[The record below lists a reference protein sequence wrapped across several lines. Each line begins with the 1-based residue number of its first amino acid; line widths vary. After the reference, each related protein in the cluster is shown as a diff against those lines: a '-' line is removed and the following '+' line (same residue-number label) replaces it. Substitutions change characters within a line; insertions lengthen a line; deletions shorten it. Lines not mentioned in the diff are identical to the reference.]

1 MPARN
6 LTYRPAAQSTA
17 AARPS
22 LDGGWRVVFPP
33 AVGTHNP
40 RSRETTRVTPFAH
53 LHIGSFANY
62 SLFTIHYSLGLSV
75 DPMSD
80 KYPSTSPYAYCRNN
94 PIVLVDPNG
103 MFDTKSEAR
112 QYRREHHTGGR
123 IRKNSQKDKFA
134 GTFSLDNKRE
144 SISYTKPQYE
154 ESDALIIMHGL
165 SSDGVVK
172 SPIAHDPRTRRE
184 KFDDFETH
192 ATQTGV
198 AICQGLAT
206 GLPISSTANDIITL
220 TKGENMFGDK
230 ASKSDKVWATIG
242 LATLGTG
249 HLVKGIGKLGVP
261 VCRKAG
267 EIIDYIG
274 YALDVRSGISTTR
287 NKLKNGKKKK

>member
-1 MPARN
+1 MRITA
-6 LTYRPAAQSTA
+6 LTYRPTVSAAPRA
-17 AARPS
+17 A
-22 LDGGWRVVFPP
+22 
-33 AVGTHNP
+33 T
-40 RSRETTRVTPFAH
+40 
-53 LHIGSFANY
+53 Y
-62 SLFTIHYSLGLSV
+62 SLFPVTYSLIHSFSAKERDVETGLSYFGARYYSSDLSIWLSV
-75 DPMSD
+75 DPMSG
-80 KYPSTSPYAYCRNN
+80 KYPSTSPYTYCRNN
-94 PIVLVDPNG
+94 PIILVDPNG
-103 MFDTKSEAR
+103 KFDTRSEAR
-112 QYRREHHTGGR
+112 QYRRMHHTGGR
-123 IRKNSQKDKFA
+123 ILKNSQKDKFA
-134 GTFSLDNKRE
+134 GAFSIDNKRKG
-144 SISYTKPQYE
+144 ISYTKPQYE
-154 ESDALIIMHGL
+154 ETDANIVMHGL

-172 SPIAHDPRTRRE
+172 SPITHDPRTRRE

-230 ASKSDKVWATIG
+230 ASKSDKAWATIG